1 MYYSIV
7 SNTNILTG
15 SPDAEELN
23 VQWLNE
29 NGMTSDWR
37 NENFGS
43 GSKNE
48 WFKVPVSSRRKQ
60 TSKTKSVKKNSKT
73 KNVNECV
80 PGSLLMVFRYMGL
93 QKNTKIFTNVLKRN
107 FKFGKVVHRVTGFQ
121 RRHPNAGTFHP
132 VTDTK
137 PTKLYLCQIS
147 SVFTGNMKSKD
158 NTHCISVFNNLIF
171 DHNMKNP
178 LPLTTFNLN
187 KCCVGGPSYVFK
199 HCSRVVEF
207 TPTEQTQRFIHKTLF
222 KKQ

>member
-1 MYYSIV
+1 M
-7 SNTNILTG
+7 N
-15 SPDAEELN
+15 D
-23 VQWLNE
+23 
-29 NGMTSDWR
+29 NGMTEGWR
-37 NENFGS
+37 KNTFGS
-43 GSKNE
+43 SRSKND

-60 TSKTKSVKKNSKT
+60 TSKTKSVKKKPKT

-80 PGSLLMVFRYMGL
+80 PGSLLLVFRYMGL
-93 QKNTKIFTNVLKRN
+93 QKNIKIFKLVLKRN
-107 FKFGKVVHRVTGFQ
+107 FKFDKVVRRVTGFD
-121 RRHPNAGTFHP
+121 RKNPSAGTFHP

-147 SVFTGNMKSKD
+147 SVFTGDMKSKD

-171 DHNMKNP
+171 DHNIHNP
-178 LPLTTFNLN
+178 LPLTKTNLN